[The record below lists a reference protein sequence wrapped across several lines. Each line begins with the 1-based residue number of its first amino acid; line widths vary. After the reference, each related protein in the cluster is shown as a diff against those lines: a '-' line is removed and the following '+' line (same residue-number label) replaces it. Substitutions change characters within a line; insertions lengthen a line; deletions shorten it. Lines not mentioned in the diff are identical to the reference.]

1 MEKLSGEWSDKMT
14 RTAEF
19 ANTDEIDVYDA
30 NKGIKIHKNKFSD
43 EFMDY
48 LKNINSKYCSSI
60 GYLRLVSMNLVRD
73 ADGTIVPSSFVNT
86 ALTGK

>member
-1 MEKLSGEWSDKMT
+1 
-14 RTAEF
+14 
-19 ANTDEIDVYDA
+19 
-30 NKGIKIHKNKFSD
+30 
-43 EFMDY
+43 MDY

-86 ALTGK
+86 ALTGKMSITNMSSAGLSSYPTTLDKNGPTYLEKIMMC